1 MHMALIK
8 IQSRS
13 TLEKTTRDE
22 VPRNVVIVFGMLGST
37 QFIIYSHLTVISSA
51 FSTLPAELLALPVYT
66 PASALL
72 IELKVR

>member
-1 MHMALIK
+1 MTVEESQATAKIKFKREEQKQTLVRHKKKDPELKKHGKINIALIK

-37 QFIIYSHLTVISSA
+37 Q
-51 FSTLPAELLALPVYT
+51 
-66 PASALL
+66 
-72 IELKVR
+72 

>member
-1 MHMALIK
+1 MPVEENQATAKIKFKREEQKQTLVRHKKKDPELKQHGKINMHMALIK

-37 QFIIYSHLTVISSA
+37 Q
-51 FSTLPAELLALPVYT
+51 
-66 PASALL
+66 
-72 IELKVR
+72 